1 MNTIESARLSA
12 IDIVQWTPVELSV
25 VCPNVD
31 ADQLEVVLGFDLRDL
46 ATIVSEEFPVIN
58 EAVKQN
64 TTTVQTLLS
73 RIDTSLTDFE
83 AYIDKAE
90 DFMWIVPGL
99 LFAVSMLAAI
109 TMLGVLLAWKEKSGR
124 CFQRTMSYITLP
136 LLLIVTLMCW
146 ALVISSSFGAM
157 ITYGKKSDLTCL
169 SVHTC
174 YHSFLK
180 MKRILFPFPC
190 QQMHVPRESHLDH
203 PTIPSIKLFR
213 HIVLTATTLSTSL

>member
-157 ITYGKKSDLTCL
+157 ITYGKKSDLLVCGVCRSTMVY
-169 SVHTC
+169 S
-174 YHSFLK
+174 
-180 MKRILFPFPC
+180 KRSEYYC
-190 QQMHVPRESHLDH
+190 
-203 PTIPSIKLFR
+203 PS
-213 HIVLTATTLSTSL
+213 VLTDACTAGESPGHRVARRAPVRSFGATNRNI